1 MDFNNIFCD
10 LNVRLPEDIQRRKM
24 QGDFAG
30 AVRLIDRK
38 LAEELSGA
46 MRRCLT
52 VQREIIRRMPE
63 DFPYSREEAL
73 AAVRERIPDFSEEE
87 FDALVDA
94 GQIRWIYTDGQTRY
108 FYRFFDSMC
117 KSLPDIAIRAKAGLS
132 GAESAGAGSREVDRL
147 DRCIRRMK
155 ETGQAR
161 IRVRM
166 RASARLNDGQF
177 TPGMRLRVHLPIPL
191 ESWEQS
197 EVRIEKVYPES
208 GKIAPADAPQR
219 TVCWEEAMEE
229 NHEFSVE
236 YSYTRT
242 ARYGAAEG
250 PVVPADTAEQAPH
263 IVFTPYIRALAEEL
277 AGDTPDPMEKARR
290 FYDYIT
296 LHMKYTYMPEYFCL
310 EDIPTECARSMT
322 GDCGVFALLFITLC
336 RCAGIP
342 ARWESGLT
350 AEPDGCGPHDW
361 ARFYIPGQGWL
372 YADPSYGISG
382 ARREN
387 EERRQFYFGYLDPY
401 RMAANRVFQAP
412 FTVEKSHWRADPY
425 DNQVGEME
433 TADRAL
439 RYDEFERGREILS
452 WQEEETA

>member
-1 MDFNNIFCD
+1 
-10 LNVRLPEDIQRRKM
+10 
-24 QGDFAG
+24 
-30 AVRLIDRK
+30 
-38 LAEELSGA
+38 
-46 MRRCLT
+46 
-52 VQREIIRRMPE
+52 
-63 DFPYSREEAL
+63 
-73 AAVRERIPDFSEEE
+73 
-87 FDALVDA
+87 
-94 GQIRWIYTDGQTRY
+94 
-108 FYRFFDSMC
+108 
-117 KSLPDIAIRAKAGLS
+117 
-132 GAESAGAGSREVDRL
+132 
-147 DRCIRRMK
+147 
-155 ETGQAR
+155 
-161 IRVRM
+161 
-166 RASARLNDGQF
+166 
-177 TPGMRLRVHLPIPL
+177 
-191 ESWEQS
+191 
-197 EVRIEKVYPES
+197 
-208 GKIAPADAPQR
+208 
-219 TVCWEEAMEE
+219 MEE

-277 AGDTPDPMEKARR
+277 AGDTADPMEKARR

-350 AEPDGCGPHDW
+350 AEEAECGPHDW
-361 ARFYIPGQGWL
+361 ARFYAPGQGWL

-382 ARREN
+382 ARWGN

-433 TADRAL
+433 TTDRAL
-439 RYDEFERGREILS
+439 GYDEFERGREVLS
-452 WQEEETA
+452 WQEEETV